1 MSGLVKKKTHVLSF
15 SCPNARVMQQLASII
30 CTEMMRIHFCWWA
43 TKHIKYPRI
52 EEQIFQQMLPLSLQ
66 TF

>member
-52 EEQIFQQMLPLSLQ
+52 
-66 TF
+66 